1 LNPTFL
7 ATAVEAALAAGR
19 LQRRHFR
26 SDFSI
31 SKKGA
36 IDLVTEIDVAVE
48 REFRAL
54 IAERFPDHEVLGEEG
69 GSGALG
75 DQRAPQ
81 TLVGPSELELG
92 RRRRH
97 RWIID
102 PIDGTTNYAHG
113 LALFCVSIALEV
125 DGELVLGV
133 VYDPMADEL
142 FTAERGQGARLN
154 GRRIHVTETAELIDA
169 LLCTGF
175 PYTVREKPGHLIE
188 GFAAFMRQARA
199 VRRLGSA
206 ALDLCYTAAGRF
218 DAFYEE
224 KLQAWDIAAGVVV
237 VLEAG
242 GRVTGTRGE
251 PFDAHAGHVVAS
263 NGHLH
268 AAVLSTLDTV
278 RRNHPE

>member
-1 LNPTFL
+1 MSPTFL
-7 ATAVEAALAAGR
+7 ATAVEAALSAGR

-26 SDFSI
+26 STFDVR
-31 SKKGA
+31 KKGA

-69 GSGALG
+69 GAGKKAGAAEKRSRYL
-75 DQRAPQ
+75 
-81 TLVGPSELELG
+81 
-92 RRRRH
+92 
-97 RWIID
+97 WIID
-102 PIDGTTNYAHG
+102 PIDGTTNFVHG
-113 LALFCVSIALEV
+113 LALFCVSIALEI
-125 DGELVLGV
+125 DGELSVGV
-133 VYDPMADEL
+133 VYDPMAEEL
-142 FTAERGQGARLN
+142 FTAERGEGARLN
-154 GRRIHVTETAELIDA
+154 GRRIHVTDTAVLVDA

-175 PYTVREKPGHLIE
+175 PYSVREKPGHLIY
-188 GFAAFMRQARA
+188 GFAEFMRQARA

-224 KLQAWDIAAGVVV
+224 SLQSWDIAAGALLVA
-237 VLEAG
+237 EAG

-251 PFDAHAGHVVAS
+251 PFTAHAGHVVAS

-268 AAVLSTLDTV
+268 DAVLSTLDTV
-278 RRNHPE
+278 RRNHPD

>member
-1 LNPTFL
+1 MSPTFL
-7 ATAVEAALAAGR
+7 ATAVEAALSAGR

-26 SDFSI
+26 SDI
-31 SKKGA
+31 TIQKKGA
-36 IDLVTEIDVAVE
+36 IDLVTEIDIAVE

-54 IAERFPDHEVLGEEG
+54 IAARFPDHDVLGEEG
-69 GSGALG
+69 GSGRVRDHSALQAFVG
-75 DQRAPQ
+75 RAD
-81 TLVGPSELELG
+81 LEA
-92 RRRRH
+92 RRF

-113 LALFCVSIALEV
+113 LALFCVSIALEI
-125 DGELVLGV
+125 DGELTVGV
-133 VYDPMADEL
+133 IYDPMADEL
-142 FTAERGQGARLN
+142 FTAERGEGARLN
-154 GRRIHVTETAELIDA
+154 GRRIHVSETTQLVDA

-175 PYTVREKPGHLIE
+175 PYSVREKPGHLIH
-188 GFAAFMRQARA
+188 GFAEFMRQSRA

-224 KLQAWDIAAGVVV
+224 SLHSWDIAAGALLVE
-237 VLEAG
+237 EAG

-251 PFDAHAGHVVAS
+251 PFDAHAGHLVAS

-268 AAVLSTLDTV
+268 AVVLSTLDTV
-278 RRNHPE
+278 RLNHPD

>member
-1 LNPTFL
+1 MSAAYL
-7 ATAVEAALAAGR
+7 ATAVEAALSAGR

-26 SDFSI
+26 SDI
-31 SKKGA
+31 DIQKKGA
-36 IDLVTEIDVAVE
+36 IDLVTEIDIAVE

-54 IAERFPDHEVLGEEG
+54 IAARFPDHEVLGEEG
-69 GSGALG
+69 GSGA
-75 DQRAPQ
+75 D
-81 TLVGPSELELG
+81 LEA
-92 RRRRH
+92 RRY

-113 LALFCVSIALEV
+113 LALFCVSIALEI
-125 DGELVLGV
+125 DGVLAVGV
-133 VYDPMADEL
+133 IYDPMADEL
-142 FTAERGQGARLN
+142 FTAERGEGARLN
-154 GRRIHVTETAELIDA
+154 GQRIHVSKTTQLVDA

-175 PYTVREKPGHLIE
+175 PYSVREKPGHLIH
-188 GFAAFMRQARA
+188 GFAEFMRQSRA

-224 KLQAWDIAAGVVV
+224 SLHSWDIAAGALLVQ
-237 VLEAG
+237 EAG
-242 GRVTGTRGE
+242 GEVTGTRGE

>member
-1 LNPTFL
+1 MNPLWL
-7 ATAVEAALAAGR
+7 ATAIEAALAAGR
-19 LQRRHFR
+19 RQRAHFR
-26 SDFSI
+26 SPI
-31 SKKGA
+31 TIEKKGA
-36 IDLVTEIDVAVE
+36 IDLVTEIDLAVE

-54 IAERFPDHEVLGEEG
+54 VAARFPDHTVLGEEG
-69 GSGALG
+69 AAGRVDPVS
-75 DQRAPQ
+75 
-81 TLVGPSELELG
+81 PS
-92 RRRRH
+92 RC

-125 DGELVLGV
+125 DGEVVLGV
-133 VYDPMADEL
+133 VYDPMAEEL
-142 FTAERGQGARLN
+142 FTAERGMGARLN
-154 GRRIHVTETAELIDA
+154 GQPLAVTTCADLGDA

-188 GFAAFMRQARA
+188 AFGAFMARSRA

-206 ALDLCYTAAGRF
+206 ALDLCYVAAGRF

-224 KLQAWDIAAGVVV
+224 ALQCWDMAAGALIVA
-237 VLEAG
+237 EAG
-242 GRVTGTRGE
+242 GQVTGTSGE
-251 PFDAHAGHVVAS
+251 PFTPYAGHVVAS

-278 RRNHPE
+278 RRGPR